1 MPARLPLRLIA
12 TLAPLGLA
20 CSAFTSEGPCT
31 LIGCSD
37 GLVVRVDGAGDGPT
51 TIELRVPL
59 RPPVVRTCGGPAHC
73 AAGVQFENETPE
85 HVTIV
90 VTSGDREQVM
100 DAEPAYVT
108 SRPNGPDCEP
118 ECRQAVVT
126 VALPPA

>member
-1 MPARLPLRLIA
+1 MSTRLLLLA

-37 GLVVRVDGAGDGPT
+37 GLVVRVDGAADGTT
-51 TIELRVPL
+51 TIELRMPL
-59 RPPVVRTCGGPAHC
+59 RPPKVLTCGGPAQC
-73 AAGVQFENETPE
+73 ASGVLFEHETPE
-85 HVTIV
+85 HATIV
-90 VTSGDREQVM
+90 VTSGGREQVM

-108 SRPNGPDCEP
+108 GRPNGPDCEP
-118 ECRQAVVT
+118 ECRQATVT